1 MNLKEQLYVCTLA
14 RHQTISRAAE
24 ALYISPPALS
34 SYISN
39 MERALGIP
47 LFDRSG
53 KSFTLTPLGE
63 EYVRRA
69 EKMLEMK
76 AEFDSLVERSKTD
89 GHEIIRIGVQ
99 QRRAIALVP
108 QVLKRFHHE
117 YPKQEVIFRDGI
129 CAELEQLYHTGMVDY
144 ILSSFEEPIADA
156 ACRVLAEEQVLLVL
170 PKGHPA
176 EMQAFQVP
184 GDDYPHLELSQ
195 LDGETFIIPTEGQS
209 MGQTARKIIAA
220 SGIRPSRT
228 IEISHFDIILSMI
241 EQEMGVGF
249 NRIGYVREMRANYPS
264 VSYYHIGKKGWSS
277 RIYLMWRKGRQ
288 PTEAEERLLQII
300 GKCLQQDVSGA
311 AE

>member
-14 RHQTISRAAE
+14 KYRTVSRAAE

-39 MERALGIP
+39 MERSLGLP

-53 KSFTLTPLGE
+53 KCFTLTSIGE

-76 AEFDSLVERSKTD
+76 TEFDGLVERAKMK

-108 QVLKRFHHE
+108 QVLKRFHRE
-117 YPKQEVIFRDGI
+117 YPQQEVIFRDGI
-129 CAELEQLYHTGMVDY
+129 CSELEQLYHAGMVDY
-144 ILSSFEEPIADA
+144 VLSSFEEPIRDA
-156 ACRVLAEEQVLLVL
+156 AFRVLSEEQVLLVL

-176 EMQAFQVP
+176 EMKAFQVP
-184 GDDYPHLELSQ
+184 GDVYPHLELSQ

-209 MGQTARKIIAA
+209 MGQTARRIIGAA
-220 SGIRPSRT
+220 GIHPSRI

-249 NRIGYVREMRANYPS
+249 NRIGYIREMRANYPG
-264 VSYYHIGKKGWSS
+264 VSYYHVGKNGWRSQL
-277 RIYLMWRKGRQ
+277 YLMWRKGRK
-288 PTEAEERLLQII
+288 PSPAETRLLEIL
-300 GKCLQQDVSGA
+300 KECLQEEIFSGD
-311 AE
+311 